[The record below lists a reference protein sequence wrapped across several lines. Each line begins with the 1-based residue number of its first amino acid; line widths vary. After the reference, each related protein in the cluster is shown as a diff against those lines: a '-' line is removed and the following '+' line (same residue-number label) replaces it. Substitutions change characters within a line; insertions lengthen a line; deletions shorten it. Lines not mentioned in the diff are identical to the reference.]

1 MERIARREGEEDV
14 EDVEEEDN
22 NNNYDINNIGQTID
36 SHDVVFRVN
45 QGPVGGRY
53 EEKVGAKTDF
63 RVLNNGW
70 AEKYGQESALGEKL
84 REAVETDETVIS
96 TRASAE
102 RFYALA
108 KQFRRHK
115 RGVELHPPW
124 MASDRVQSDVRKLLE
139 KVRAVKTRIIV
150 MRENESAGGSRERTR
165 GQKARHHA
173 RRNDAEYGDISYL
186 PRARLWMRYR
196 RPVRIQFRTRW
207 TVFGR

>member
-1 MERIARREGEEDV
+1 MLGLDEEKMDKFRGKGRKRDVGGKRTKECAVVGNGPINGKDRREGEEDV
-14 EDVEEEDN
+14 EDVEEEDNN

-63 RVLNNGW
+63 RVLNNAW

-150 MRENESAGGSRERTR
+150 MREN
-165 GQKARHHA
+165 
-173 RRNDAEYGDISYL
+173 D
-186 PRARLWMRYR
+186 
-196 RPVRIQFRTRW
+196 RW
-207 TVFGR
+207 RK